1 VTTWQTDDEVSR
13 HDAGAQT
20 LTDAHIPDPAPAAP
34 SPAEAASQQ
43 AAPDR
48 TADRTAPSDAA
59 ARTRDRIARRQVD
72 KFTERRQQLGAAAL
86 ATLAEQGYAN
96 TSLRDIAQHSDFSH
110 GVLHY
115 YFADKFELI
124 TYCVQQY
131 KAECV
136 TRYDELLAGAA
147 SAEELL
153 VGVGAAMADTL
164 RDEATMQRLWYDL
177 RNQSLFEERFR
188 AIVQEIDHSLE
199 RMIWRIVS
207 RFAELSASVLAVSP
221 TLAYGLM
228 DGLFQQALVAHFGG
242 DTAAGDMLEKHITW
256 LLPTLLG

>member
-1 VTTWQTDDEVSR
+1 VALWQTDDEVSQ
-13 HDAGAQT
+13 HDAGGHA
-20 LTDAHIPDPAPAAP
+20 LTDPHTPDQA
-34 SPAEAASQQ
+34 SSSSAEAASHQTTTQ
-43 AAPDR
+43 DR
-48 TADRTAPSDAA
+48 PAPSDAA

-72 KFTERRQQLGAAAL
+72 KFTERREQLAAAAL
-86 ATLAEQGYAN
+86 ATLSERGYAN

-124 TYCVQQY
+124 EYCVRQY

-136 TRYDELLAGAA
+136 TRYDDAVAGAT

-153 VGVGAAMADTL
+153 HSIGAAMAGTL
-164 RDEATMQRLWYDL
+164 RDDAPMQRLWYDL

-188 AIVQEIDHSLE
+188 ATVKEIDHSLE

-207 RFAELSASVLAVSP
+207 RYAELSRTTLAVSP
-221 TLAYGLM
+221 AMAYGLM
-228 DGLFQQALVAHFGG
+228 DGLFQQSLLAQLSG
-242 DTAAGDMLEKHITW
+242 DPAAADTLEKHVTQ